1 MKKWLIIT
9 LLAALGGGLYC
20 GAVRFKG
27 DSGEFSITFEAA
39 KAAQAWEDVTRA
51 VGKAK
56 DKLD

>member
-1 MKKWLIIT
+1 MWFTFLIV
-9 LLAALGGGLYC
+9 LGAGWYC
-20 GAVRFKG
+20 GALRFKG
-27 DSGEFSITFEAA
+27 DGGEFSVTFEAA